1 MGRNLITGGFGL
13 IGRRLAKLL
22 LDEGEEVVL
31 FDVASESRLTKDIKD
46 RVKIVRGDLT
56 NWVQV
61 IDAVKNNN
69 ISCIYHLGSL
79 LPPTTEQN
87 PAAAFAVNITGSFN
101 ILEAARLLGVDSVT
115 YASSLSTFGFDL
127 PQVIPNDFPQRPPNM
142 YGVTKVCSERL
153 GEYYHSRFGVNFRGV
168 RFPVIM
174 GPGRVLGV
182 GWTAFTSL
190 LIEEA
195 AMGRPYTIYVDKSTN
210 AGFLYLK
217 DAAQSLID
225 LNRVD
230 DERLTRRVYSLYGFS
245 ATAQDLVDSV
255 KSYIPEAQID
265 FKPDQAMLRII
276 ETQYAVISKRLD
288 DTLAREDW
296 GWSPHYSLDQAVEDF
311 IKEVRANKAI
321 SE

>member
-1 MGRNLITGGFGL
+1 MITGGFGL

-61 IDAVKNNN
+61 IEAVKNND
-69 ISCIYHLGSL
+69 IGCIYHLGAL
-79 LPPTTEQN
+79 LPPTTEQS

-217 DAAQSLID
+217 DAARSLID

-296 GWSPHYSLDQAVEDF
+296 GWSPQYSLDQAVEDF